1 MRAPPPQ
8 VAQQCTAYNPKQPP
22 PAHAFYSSATPLPGA
37 PQRRQPMTAGSAVLP
52 RARRRASWFTADRV
66 TALLMLL
73 PSVVAIA
80 VFVYYFIGRT
90 AYVSFTDWNQI
101 RDPQNLN
108 LKLVGWENY
117 EKVFAQARFQT
128 DFRNLIVFT
137 TFFLSGCLALGL
149 LLALLVD
156 SHVHGEAFFRSVY
169 LFPMALSF
177 IVTGVSWRW
186 LFTPGNMPLD
196 PTGINLLLH
205 RAGLDFLQSAWI
217 TNAAVWPGTKT
228 ALLKTKLGIPLAIVP
243 VVLAAIWQMAGFTMA
258 MYLAGLRSIG
268 EELREAAIVD
278 GATEWD
284 VFRLIKLPL
293 LRPVTLSAVIVL
305 AHASLKIFDLV
316 LTMTGGGPGNA
327 TEVPGILMYELT
339 FKSNKIAQ
347 GSAVAVV
354 MLLLI
359 AVLIIPYLWNTMRT
373 ELEQ

>member
-1 MRAPPPQ
+1 
-8 VAQQCTAYNPKQPP
+8 
-22 PAHAFYSSATPLPGA
+22 
-37 PQRRQPMTAGSAVLP
+37 MTAGSAVLP

-128 DFRNLIVFT
+128 DFRNLVVFT

-196 PTGINLLLH
+196 PTGSNLLRH
-205 RAGLDFLQSAWI
+205 RAGLDVMQSAWI
-217 TNAAVWPGTKT
+217 TNAAVWPGIKT

-243 VVLAAIWQMAGFTMA
+243 VVLAATWQMAGFTMA

-359 AVLIIPYLWNTMRT
+359 ALLIIPYLWNTMRT

>member
-1 MRAPPPQ
+1 
-8 VAQQCTAYNPKQPP
+8 
-22 PAHAFYSSATPLPGA
+22 
-37 PQRRQPMTAGSAVLP
+37 MTAASAPLH
-52 RARRRASWFTADRV
+52 RARRRSSWFTADRV

-73 PSVVAIA
+73 PSVVAVA

-90 AYVSFTDWNQI
+90 VYVSFTDWNQI
-101 RDPQNLN
+101 RDSQNLN

-128 DFRNLIVFT
+128 DFRNLVVFT

-156 SHVHGEAFFRSVY
+156 ARVRGEAFFRSVY

-243 VVLAAIWQMAGFTMA
+243 VVLAATWQMAGFTMA

-278 GATEWD
+278 GATEWH
-284 VFRLIKLPL
+284 VFRWIKLPL

-359 AVLIIPYLWNTMRT
+359 ALLIIPYLWNTMRT

>member
-1 MRAPPPQ
+1 
-8 VAQQCTAYNPKQPP
+8 
-22 PAHAFYSSATPLPGA
+22 
-37 PQRRQPMTAGSAVLP
+37 
-52 RARRRASWFTADRV
+52 
-66 TALLMLL
+66 
-73 PSVVAIA
+73 
-80 VFVYYFIGRT
+80 
-90 AYVSFTDWNQI
+90 
-101 RDPQNLN
+101 
-108 LKLVGWENY
+108 
-117 EKVFAQARFQT
+117 
-128 DFRNLIVFT
+128 
-137 TFFLSGCLALGL
+137 
-149 LLALLVD
+149 
-156 SHVHGEAFFRSVY
+156 
-169 LFPMALSF
+169 
-177 IVTGVSWRW
+177 
-186 LFTPGNMPLD
+186 
-196 PTGINLLLH
+196 
-205 RAGLDFLQSAWI
+205 
-217 TNAAVWPGTKT
+217 
-228 ALLKTKLGIPLAIVP
+228 
-243 VVLAAIWQMAGFTMA
+243 VVLAATWQMAGFTMA

-359 AVLIIPYLWNTMRT
+359 ALLIIPYLWNTMRT